1 MKQKQLI
8 FCMGLSAF
16 ALLTSCNEREF
27 DLKPSQGSNE
37 NEKGT
42 LALNLNASANFSQ
55 TRSLDEDD
63 YENIQN
69 YDVKV
74 LTSEGEEK
82 LSCKVSEFSSTLPLT
97 LGVGTY
103 RVVASYGQE
112 RTKSQSEF
120 YMYGEELVEVTPKG
134 QATVTVNCTPTC
146 GKLSVA
152 FDDEMAELFTEYKA
166 TFSFTTTKGDE
177 SIEWGKTDNEP
188 WYVYLDNGNNT
199 INYTIHLT
207 AKDDYLAEIGTE
219 KEKVN
224 SGTVTGSFTLQRNE
238 WHKLVIRPNY
248 VPSTGGGLKLTIT
261 IDEDTN
267 DHPITW
273 EVPSSWTN

>member
-8 FCMGLSAF
+8 FCMGLSAI

-27 DLKPSQGSNE
+27 EFPSEGSKE
-37 NEKGT
+37 TEKGT
-42 LALNLNASANFSQ
+42 LVLNLNASTNFDQ
-55 TRSLDEDD
+55 TRALNETD

-74 LTSEGEEK
+74 LTSEGKEK
-82 LSCKVSEFSSTLPLT
+82 LSCKASDLSNKLPLT
-97 LGVGTY
+97 LGIGSY
-103 RVVASYGQE
+103 RVVASFGKE
-112 RTKSQSEF
+112 HTKSQSEF
-120 YMYGEELVEVTPKG
+120 YMYGERLVTITPDCELNEN
-134 QATVTVNCTPTC
+134 VNCTPTC

-166 TFSFTTTKGDE
+166 TFAFTTTKGDE

-188 WYVYLDNGNNT
+188 WYIYLDNGANT

-224 SGTVTGSFTLQRNE
+224 SGTVKGSFTLQRNE
-238 WHKLVIRPNY
+238 WHNLVIRPNFI
-248 VPSTGGGLKLTIT
+248 PSTGGGLKLTIT
-261 IDEDTN
+261 IDGETN

-273 EVPSSWTN
+273 EVPSSWTTY